1 MVPLRPHFAATLIVA
16 AAILSGCKTPMA
28 TLQVRRPPTLE
39 LPSVKVLAFADF
51 ESATKGDD
59 AIARYVRDQFIAGIN
74 REGAI
79 QAMTLAEANERSAA
93 SGLKIEAILRG
104 RVWADFVHIQGLREP
119 VVTSDVVWE
128 TTDKG
133 VKFIAE
139 AHDKVETQTYEV
151 VKAFVSIQL
160 NLVQVSGVESK
171 TIAALSGGRG
181 FRQRIGGGSSSS
193 YDLWTGRAEAAA
205 AKGER
210 NKDALLRLSAD
221 RAIREFVKAIS
232 PHQETITA
240 VIAKGGDGSA
250 ASMIR
255 SGQYDQAIQRLE
267 PGLKSATKDR
277 APDLYNLG
285 LAYEATGD
293 TALLEAAVHF
303 YRKALEFDP
312 ENEDYAAG
320 LGRVERLMR
329 GKAKLAE
336 GIR

>member
-1 MVPLRPHFAATLIVA
+1 MILFRKA
-16 AAILSGCKTPMA
+16 AALALAAAALAGCKTPTA

-39 LPSVKVLAFADF
+39 LPSVKVLAVDDF
-51 ESATKGDD
+51 EPATKGDD
-59 AIARYVRDQFIAGIN
+59 AIARYVRDQFIASIN
-74 REGAI
+74 KEGAI
-79 QAMTLAEANERSAA
+79 KAMTLEQAKAESAA

-119 VVTSDVVWE
+119 IVTSDVSWA

-133 VKFIAE
+133 IKYIAE
-139 AHDKVETQTYEV
+139 ARDKVETQTYEV

-181 FRQRIGGGSSSS
+181 YRERIGGGAFSSF
-193 YDLWTGRAEAAA
+193 DLWSGRAEAASA
-205 AKGER
+205 RGER
-210 NKDALLRLSAD
+210 NREALLRVSAD
-221 RAIREFVKAIS
+221 RAIGEFVKAIS
-232 PHQETITA
+232 PHKETINA
-240 VIAKGGDGSA
+240 VIAKGGDDAA

-255 SGQYDQAIQRLE
+255 AGQYEQAMQRLE
-267 PGLKSATKDR
+267 PGLRNANKER

-285 LAYEATGD
+285 LAYEAMGD
-293 TALLEAAVHF
+293 PGLMEPAANF

-320 LGRVERLMR
+320 LGRVELLMR
-329 GKAKLAE
+329 NNARTAG
-336 GIR
+336 GVQ